1 MADQDAGPVTA
12 YESKA
17 ELNQLPASRTQLVD
31 THIAGLAAK
40 ESGIIPNLAVAL
52 GCADPRAT
60 DGVQFGVQIADN
72 VIAAVFEIY
81 AATVLDLPPV
91 LRR

>member
-1 MADQDAGPVTA
+1 MEILLP
-12 YESKA
+12 
-17 ELNQLPASRTQLVD
+17 QLALDRRCLAFGRQLKHGD
-31 THIAGLAAK
+31 GEATWRDG
-40 ESGIIPNLAVAL
+40 NLAVAL

-60 DGVQFGVQIADN
+60 NGVQFGVQIADN
-72 VIAAVFEIY
+72 VLAAVFEIY